1 MQVGPYTFPPLHINL
16 DSLSNTWFLQV
27 VTFKSSGWVG
37 VQSYLHNSADPQN
50 TLPLHYSASPPSYFE
65 HNFRQHIISP
75 LNTIAASPKNDSKI
89 TAKLLSSYI
98 NINYLHTV
106 LKYMCSV
113 QIFPTAKKNE
123 RIYMVLV
130 HCLIHLLSVY
140 IIPFLFV
147 LVYCLV
153 LFLFANHCRR
163 CQIAYFIEFPPAK
176 FSRILS
182 LWFYLTYPSAL
193 YSHYIGRLG
202 QAIGR
207 TGFDLRWGS
216 SNTS

>member
-113 QIFPTAKKNE
+113 QIFPTAKKKWKNLYGFSSLFDTPTFSLYYSFLVCAGLLFGFVFVCKSLLKMPDCLFY
-123 RIYMVLV
+123 RI
-130 HCLIHLLSVY
+130 SSS
-140 IIPFLFV
+140 
-147 LVYCLV
+147 
-153 LFLFANHCRR
+153 
-163 CQIAYFIEFPPAK
+163 QI
-176 FSRILS
+176 L
-182 LWFYLTYPSAL
+182 
-193 YSHYIGRLG
+193 
-202 QAIGR
+202 
-207 TGFDLRWGS
+207 
-216 SNTS
+216 